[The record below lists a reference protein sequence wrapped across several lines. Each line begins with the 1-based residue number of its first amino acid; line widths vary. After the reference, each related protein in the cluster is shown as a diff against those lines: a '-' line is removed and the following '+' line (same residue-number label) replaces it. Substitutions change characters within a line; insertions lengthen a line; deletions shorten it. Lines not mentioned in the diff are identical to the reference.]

1 MNKTDIAYILV
12 GKDQAKKERKHPILI
27 TCVGW
32 WYVPWRNAKLE
43 RGVKNVCAWRTG
55 ARARGLSVDGLEK
68 ALRRLQ
74 REPHGH

>member
-12 GKDQAKKERKHPILI
+12 GKDQAMKERKHPILI

-43 RGVKNVCAWRTG
+43 RGVKMCVHGGQGPGLG
-55 ARARGLSVDGLEK
+55 ASVWMGSRK
-68 ALRRLQ
+68 
-74 REPHGH
+74 P

>member
-1 MNKTDIAYILV
+1 MCRMVVCTLEKCKV
-12 GKDQAKKERKHPILI
+12 GK
-27 TCVGW
+27 GS
-32 WYVPWRNAKLE
+32 
-43 RGVKNVCAWRTG
+43 KNVCAWRTG